1 MKDSLGNRM
10 KSYENVTRL
19 RLTPRSCVIIRI
31 DGKAFHTFTKNMR
44 RPFDDTLVRIMA
56 ETTHVVGQQMQ
67 GFKLAY
73 TQSDE
78 SSFLITDFDNIE
90 SQGWFDYNLSKI
102 ISISASLFTGHFNR
116 LSQIIPM
123 QSWKE
128 KIGSMSAFFDSRAF
142 VVPQSD
148 IANYFLWRMKDWER
162 NSLQMYAR
170 AWFSSKELHK
180 KNKADIHE
188 MLHQIGRNWAEDLP
202 GELKNGIFILN
213 KNKDQLAE
221 TDPRFITDMKP
232 NFEEINELIQSLLV
246 SKKEGDI

>member
-1 MKDSLGNRM
+1 MKDSLGSRI
-10 KSYENVTRL
+10 KSYEKVTRL
-19 RLTPRSCVIIRI
+19 HLTPRSCVIIRI
-31 DGKAFHTFTKNMR
+31 DGKAFHTFTKNMH
-44 RPFDDTLVRIMA
+44 RPFDEILVRIMA

-67 GFKLAY
+67 GFKVAY

-102 ISISASLFTGHFNR
+102 ISVSASLFTGHFNR
-116 LSQIIPM
+116 LSQIIPT

-128 KIGSMSAFFDSRAF
+128 KLGSTLALFDSRAF
-142 VVPQSD
+142 IVPQSD
-148 IANYFLWRMKDWER
+148 VANYFLWRMKDWER

-180 KNKADIHE
+180 KNKTDIHE
-188 MLHQIGRNWAEDLP
+188 MLYQIGRNWAEDLP
-202 GELKNGIFILN
+202 EELKNGTFILN
-213 KNKDQLAE
+213 KEQDESAE
-221 TDPRFITDMKP
+221 IDPRFITNMEP
-232 NFEEINELIQSLLV
+232 NYEKINELIQSLLV